1 MITIYNKPTIMKHL
15 IILSI
20 ALVTLASCGGG
31 NQQSLDELIAQGD
44 LKAIRERKSQ
54 LSEQQKSL
62 DGQLR
67 VIDSAIAVLDTDENY
82 PLVSAL
88 EIQKEVFTHY
98 LELQGNVK
106 TKQNVLIYPEMAG
119 TLEKVHVQEGQ
130 WVKKGQLL
138 ATIDD
143 GGLSSQLEQL
153 KTEEELSKT
162 TFERQ
167 KRLWEQNIGS
177 EIQYLQA
184 KTNYEAQQNAV
195 KQLQSQL
202 GKSAIRAP
210 FTGIIDDVIKD
221 EGTVVSP
228 GAESEV
234 FRIVNLSA
242 MYINVEV
249 PERYLG
255 SVTEGK
261 EVKVF
266 FPVLGDSVVTRVR
279 TTGNFIN
286 PNNRSFTA
294 EIPVPNKNG
303 AFKPNLTA
311 RVRINDYTNEEA
323 LLIPQ
328 SIISENA
335 EGEQYVYIAEK
346 IEGGEISQVKKSIIH
361 TGRTQGA
368 QVEVLAGLTAG
379 ELVIREGARSV
390 KDGQKVELI
399 ALK

>member
-1 MITIYNKPTIMKHL
+1 MKHL

-346 IEGGEISQVKKSIIH
+346 IEGGEISLVKKSIIH